1 MPALSPTMT
10 HGNVAEWKVTEGQ
23 VINAG
28 DVLADIET
36 DKAVMALESM
46 EDGVVAK
53 ICKPNGAGDL
63 PVGTVMGVMV
73 EDAADVAAFK
83 DYVPPVVV
91 DGGNGN
97 VAAEASVA
105 PSASSHSSTPNT
117 PLPTGRMWP
126 SVRRLLM
133 ESGLDGSK
141 IVGTGP
147 KGVLVKGDVLASMGL
162 CPAPVAKAGA
172 AAVPAPAPAAAS
184 PSPVPSSSP
193 QLDVNEFDDIPNT
206 AVRKV
211 IASRLLESKTKSPHE
226 YVSMDVGLHAVN
238 ELRKNLKERNLRASV
253 NDCVMYA
260 VSRALKQSPKI
271 NSTWDDT
278 SKQSQF
284 MDSVDVAV
292 AIATDGGLITPI
304 VKSADTK
311 SLTKIGEEIR
321 ELAGRAR
328 EGRLKP
334 SEFTGGSFSVSN
346 LGMFAVDSFSA
357 ILNPPQG
364 AIMAVGRGVES
375 VSIDSDGNLIGT
387 PSFSI
392 TVSADARVADAADV
406 ALFLKTFKNVF
417 ENPEGGEGVDE
428 WLL

>member
-1 MPALSPTMT
+1 M
-10 HGNVAEWKVTEGQ
+10 
-23 VINAG
+23 
-28 DVLADIET
+28 
-36 DKAVMALESM
+36 
-46 EDGVVAK
+46 
-53 ICKPNGAGDL
+53 
-63 PVGTVMGVMV
+63 
-73 EDAADVAAFK
+73 
-83 DYVPPVVV
+83 
-91 DGGNGN
+91 
-97 VAAEASVA
+97 
-105 PSASSHSSTPNT
+105 
-117 PLPTGRMWP
+117 
-126 SVRRLLM
+126 
-133 ESGLDGSK
+133 
-141 IVGTGP
+141 
-147 KGVLVKGDVLASMGL
+147 KGDVLASMGL

-260 VSRALKQSPKI
+260 VSRALKQAPKI

-292 AIATDGGLITPI
+292 AVATDGGLITPI